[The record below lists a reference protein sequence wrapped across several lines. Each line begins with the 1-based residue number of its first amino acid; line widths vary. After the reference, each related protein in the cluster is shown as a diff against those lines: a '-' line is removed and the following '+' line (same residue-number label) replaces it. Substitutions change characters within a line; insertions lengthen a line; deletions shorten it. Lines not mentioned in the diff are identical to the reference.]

1 MGEPEKSSH
10 WHRLPVIVWLG
21 AAGVSTLA
29 DSAWSFSLNW
39 ASTGIGAE
47 FAGLTNALYTGVLSC
62 FLLFGGVA
70 GDRLGQRQLMLRTL
84 MCSVVGLAGFAVCAS
99 VGISM
104 VVLILVWDVISA
116 MISGFRTPS
125 QTVFIRQ
132 LVPPA
137 QVPKWM
143 SASSS
148 VTLVMRLVGPAL
160 GGVLIMLGG
169 ISLSAT
175 LNAVTFI
182 LVICVLLRLHP
193 TGGDASSPSQRSGF
207 QDLVDGLKALRG
219 HGAISHM
226 LVGLCFVAGG
236 FLPVTSLCLPLL
248 AHAHSWSAGTGSALV
263 MASTAGSLA
272 VSTVL
277 TIIGPYRRPILP
289 MVSGI
294 AISAVAI
301 AVLSQNIGVT
311 GAVAAAFISGAGIVL
326 FSLHLSPLYVLLT
339 PAAMQ
344 SRFSSLL
351 TLAQMLPTMVTS
363 LVIGS
368 VTQNFS
374 IQTALIVC
382 ACVGAVALVPLV
394 WSQPLREVTFP
405 DKE

>member
-1 MGEPEKSSH
+1 MALTHGTH
-10 WHRLPVIVWLG
+10 WHRWPIVVWLG
-21 AAGVSTLA
+21 AAGISTLG

-84 MCSVVGLAGFAVCAS
+84 MCSVVGLVGFTVCAK

-104 VVLILVWDVISA
+104 VVLILAWDVISA

-125 QTVFIRQ
+125 QTVFVRQ
-132 LVPPA
+132 LVPPSE
-137 QVPKWM
+137 VPRWM

-160 GGVLIMLGG
+160 GGVLIMIGG
-169 ISLSAT
+169 ISFSA
-175 LNAVTFI
+175 LINAITFV
-182 LVICVLLRLHP
+182 LVIGVLLRIRPLRS
-193 TGGDASSPSQRSGF
+193 DVASPPQHSGF
-207 QDLVDGLKALRG
+207 QDFTDGLRALKG
-219 HGAISHM
+219 HAAISHM
-226 LVGLCFVAGG
+226 LIGLCFVAGG

-248 AHAHSWSAGTGSALV
+248 AHAHSWSAALGSTLV

-272 VSTVL
+272 VSTIL
-277 TIIGPYRRPILP
+277 TIIGPYRRPLIP

-294 AISAVAI
+294 AISAAAV
-301 AVLSQNIGVT
+301 AVLSLNIGVT
-311 GAVAAAFISGAGIVL
+311 GAIVAAFLSGAGIVL
-326 FSLHLSPLYVLLT
+326 FTLHLSPLYILLT
-339 PAAMQ
+339 PETMQ

-363 LVIGS
+363 LAIGTLS
-368 VTQNFS
+368 QHFD
-374 IQTALIVC
+374 IQAALIFC
-382 ACVGAVALVPLV
+382 ACVGALALVPLLG
-394 WSQPLREVTFP
+394 SQPLRQASFP
-405 DKE
+405 GEK